1 MAFVGQLLIIGIAM
15 GIVYGLIAMG
25 FVLIYKA
32 SGVFNFAQAQLVMIG
47 AWFLWSLLEWAN
59 LPLVIALV
67 LTTVLAGLFG
77 WVVQRLFLTPL
88 AGQPLFSLVM
98 ITIALSAGFD
108 GLAVSIWGGPMKTY
122 PFTLPGPE
130 SIALGPLQIGTEYIW
145 IVGLCG
151 ASLVIF
157 FAFFKFTKLGLG
169 MRAASDNQRIGLS
182 CGIPLSGV
190 FAWAW
195 ILSAVLAAWAGIF
208 LGLRLGL
215 DTQLHI
221 IGLKALPVVLLGG
234 LESLAGAVIGGVI
247 IGLAE
252 VLAGAY
258 LDPLVGGGLK
268 DLFPFIIMIIILLVR
283 PQGLFGW
290 KIIERV

>member
-1 MAFVGQLLIIGIAM
+1 MELGQLLVIGIAL

-32 SGVFNFAQAQLVMIG
+32 SGVFNFAQASLVMVG
-47 AWFLWSLLEWAN
+47 AWFLWSLLEWLN
-59 LPLVIALV
+59 LPLGVALV
-67 LTTVLAGLFG
+67 LTMVLAGLLG

-108 GLAVSIWGGPMKTY
+108 GLTVSIWGGPMKTY
-122 PFTLPGPE
+122 PFALPGPE
-130 SIALGPLQIGTEYIW
+130 VIALGPLQIGTEYVW

-151 ASLVIF
+151 AALAIF

-169 MRAASDNQRIGLS
+169 MRATSDNQRIGLS

-190 FAWAW
+190 FSWAW
-195 ILSAVLAAWAGIF
+195 ILSAVLAGVAGIF
-208 LGLRLGL
+208 LGLRVGL
-215 DTQLHI
+215 HTQLAT
-221 IGLKALPVVLLGG
+221 IGLKVLPVVLLGG
-234 LESLAGAVIGGVI
+234 LESLAGAVVGGII
-247 IGLAE
+247 IGVAE
-252 VLAGAY
+252 VMAGAY

-268 DLFPFIIMIIILLVR
+268 DLFPFIIMIIILFVR

>member
-1 MAFVGQLLIIGIAM
+1 MELGQLLVIGIAM
-15 GIVYGLIAMG
+15 GFIYGLIAMG

-32 SGVFNFAQAQLVMIG
+32 SGVFNFAQSQLVMVG
-47 AWFLWSLLEWAN
+47 AWFLWSLLMWAN
-59 LPLVIALV
+59 MPLGVALV
-67 LTTVLAGLFG
+67 LTVVLAGLLG
-77 WVVQRLFLTPL
+77 WVVQRLFLMPL

-108 GLAVSIWGGPMKTY
+108 GLVVSIWGGPMKTY
-122 PFTLPGPE
+122 PFALPSPE

-151 ASLVIF
+151 ASLAIF
-157 FAFFKFTKLGLG
+157 FAFFKFTRLGLG

-195 ILSAVLAAWAGIF
+195 ILSAVLAAVAGIF
-208 LGLRLGL
+208 MGLRVGL
-215 DTQLHI
+215 TTQLAN
-221 IGLKALPVVLLGG
+221 IGLKVLPVVLLGG
-234 LESLAGAVIGGVI
+234 LESLAGAVIGGII
-247 IGLAE
+247 IGVAE
-252 VLAGAY
+252 VIAGAY

-268 DLFPFIIMIIILLVR
+268 DLFPFIIMIIILFVR